1 MENRYQQRRP
11 QPTSIEINLKHNLP
25 LTRGFT
31 SYVYIKETLK
41 SKERIKIGHIA
52 EKSGVNCVVKI
63 KKEFISLVQN
73 LRFSLDTHVVNKQRK
88 IVGLSFYK

>member
-1 MENRYQQRRP
+1 MENKNL
-11 QPTSIEINLKHNLP
+11 IINLRHNLP

-31 SYVYIKETLK
+31 SYVYIKERR
-41 SKERIKIGHIA
+41 SKERINIGHIT

-73 LRFSLDTHVVNKQRK
+73 LRFSLDTHIVDKQRK

>member
-1 MENRYQQRRP
+1 MEYE
-11 QPTSIEINLKHNLP
+11 SIEINLKHNLP

-31 SYVYIKETLK
+31 SYVYIKERK
-41 SKERIKIGHIA
+41 SKERINIGHIT

>member
-1 MENRYQQRRP
+1 MENKNL
-11 QPTSIEINLKHNLP
+11 IINLRHNLP

-52 EKSGVNCVVKI
+52 EKAGLNCTLNI
-63 KKEFISLVQN
+63 KKEFTSLIQN

>member
-1 MENRYQQRRP
+1 MENKNL
-11 QPTSIEINLKHNLP
+11 IINLRHNLP

-31 SYVYIKETLK
+31 SYVYIKERK
-41 SKERIKIGHIA
+41 SKERINIGHIT

-88 IVGLSFYK
+88 IVGLCFYK

>member
-1 MENRYQQRRP
+1 MENKNL
-11 QPTSIEINLKHNLP
+11 IINLRHNLP

-31 SYVYIKETLK
+31 SYVYIKERK
-41 SKERIKIGHIA
+41 SKERINIGHIT

-73 LRFSLDTHVVNKQRK
+73 LRFSLDTHVVDKQRK

>member
-1 MENRYQQRRP
+1 MENKNL
-11 QPTSIEINLKHNLP
+11 IINLRHNLP

-31 SYVYIKETLK
+31 SYVYIKKRK
-41 SKERIKIGHIA
+41 SKERINIGHIT